1 MASDLREYLW
11 IAVLGGICGF
21 FYGFLIGANDV
32 ANAFASTVSSKSIT
46 LKQAVIIASIC
57 EFSGALFL
65 GASVTGTVRSKIF
78 DVSIYQDEPEVLMFG
93 MFTSLLTA
101 ACMLFLAT
109 HLGLPVSTTH
119 DIVGCIMG
127 FSIAAKGFS
136 SIQWDVVKKIILSWV
151 ASPLVSGFIAFLLF
165 GATKIFVLK
174 TDNPYQRAY
183 YAFPVVLFIG
193 IGIDLFFVLEKAAT
207 NYENYMAHLH
217 LYWALPVSF
226 GTGFVA
232 GLLWIFVFGRFAKRR
247 ADHFRAIREGR
258 MDEIGDVEKPKDAEF
273 QGSEEIEKDIGK
285 DIDEDIDEDD
295 LEYDDEGHVYQV
307 NKKVPVA
314 SAVKVE
320 DLEDPKDESTDAED
334 EAEDSE
340 AAPES
345 NGQSATIFQSVRAYG
360 EKFANATYNQDLRTK
375 SLHENPKAAEIWE
388 KGEVYDPDAEFL
400 FTYVQVFTA
409 CLNSFAHGANDVANT
424 IAPTSAII
432 FIYQNGI
439 VSGKSPVQKWLLAMG
454 GGAIVLGLLLY
465 GYRIMKT
472 LGYKLTIL
480 SPSRGACAELGSSL
494 TVVTAA
500 FLGIPVSTTQCI
512 TGAISG
518 VALCGGIRNVQWWM
532 LARVCVSWAF
542 LFFIGSILSAGV
554 FSFGAYSPSLSTPVG
569 MK

>member
-1 MASDLREYLW
+1 MSSLREYLW

-21 FYGFLIGANDV
+21 AYGFLIGANDV

-46 LKQAVIIASIC
+46 LKQAVIIASFC

-78 DVSIYQDEPEVLMFG
+78 DVDIYSDEPELLMFG
-93 MFTSLLTA
+93 MFTSLFTA
-101 ACMLFLAT
+101 SCMLFLAT

-136 SIQWDVVKKIILSWV
+136 SIQWDVVQKIIISWV
-151 ASPLVSGFIAFLLF
+151 TSPLISGFIAFLLF
-165 GATKIFVLK
+165 SATKIFVLK
-174 TDNPYQRAY
+174 TENPYQRAY

-193 IGIDLFFVLEKAAT
+193 LGIDLFFVLSKAAG
-207 NYENYMAHLH
+207 NVERIAEHLH
-217 LYWALPVSF
+217 LYWVLPVSF
-226 GTGFVA
+226 GTGLVA
-232 GLLWIFVFGRFAKRR
+232 GLLWIFIFGRFAKRR
-247 ADHFRAIREGR
+247 ADHFRALREAR
-258 MDEIGDVEKPKDAEF
+258 MDEIGDIEKPKDADLLKADE
-273 QGSEEIEKDIGK
+273 SEEE
-285 DIDEDIDEDD
+285 EVDEDD

-307 NKKVPVA
+307 NKKTAVA

-320 DLEDPKDESTDAED
+320 APKDLKEDTDPEGSTEPED
-334 EAEDSE
+334 E
-340 AAPES
+340 PES
-345 NGQSATIFQSVRAYG
+345 NGQSKTLVQSMRAHG
-360 EKFANATYNQDLRTK
+360 EKFANATYNQDLREK
-375 SLHENPKAAEIWE
+375 SFHEDPTAAEIWE
-388 KGEVYDPDAEFL
+388 KGEVYDPDAEYI

-432 FIYQNGI
+432 FTYQNG
-439 VSGKSPVQKWLLAMG
+439 VVAGKSPVQKWLLAMG

-465 GYRIMKT
+465 GYKGMKT

-480 SPSRGACAELGSSL
+480 SPSRGACAELASSL

-518 VALCGGIRNVQWWM
+518 VALSGGIRNVQWWM
-532 LARVCVSWAF
+532 LARVCVSWVF
-542 LFFIGSILSAGV
+542 LFFVGSVLSAGV
-554 FSFGAYSPSLSTPVG
+554 FSFGAFAPSA
-569 MK
+569 